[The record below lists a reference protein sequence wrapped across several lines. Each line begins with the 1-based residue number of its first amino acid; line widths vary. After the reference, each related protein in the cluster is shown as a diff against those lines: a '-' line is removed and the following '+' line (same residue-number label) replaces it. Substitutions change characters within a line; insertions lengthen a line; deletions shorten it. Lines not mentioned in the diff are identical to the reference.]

1 MSESKEYC
9 VILAGGSGDHFWPLS
24 REDRPK
30 QFNTGNFSKSSFL
43 QKSYRRMLGI
53 FDEEHIYISSQSK
66 YKKLI
71 LEQLPEISEDRLILE
86 PYGKNT
92 GPTIAFVA
100 HTLIDKDPDAVM
112 VITPCDQEI
121 SDLELF
127 AQTIRKGLDYA
138 SSNNALLTLGLV
150 PTSPNTNFGYVQVKG
165 SYTQGE
171 PIKAKTFTEKPSSEL
186 AKVFV
191 ESGEFLWN
199 SGIFIWKAKAILEE
213 MNKCC
218 PEITRL
224 WKSWQKELGTVC
236 ANRLVEHVY
245 TDSPNISIDYAVLEK
260 SNNLYVLPS
269 NFGWSDV
276 GNWNAF
282 YENYPDKDEKGNM
295 SFVFGKSILEDN
307 TNSIIYGANPEKLL
321 VVRGLENYMVVDTED
336 ALLICP
342 REEQLLKDT
351 LSSLKSP
358 GYEEYK

>member
-1 MSESKEYC
+1 
-9 VILAGGSGDHFWPLS
+9 
-24 REDRPK
+24 
-30 QFNTGNFSKSSFL
+30 
-43 QKSYRRMLGI
+43 MLGI

-150 PTSPNTNFGYVQVKG
+150 PTSPNTNFGYVQVAGPYK
-165 SYTQGE
+165 QGK
-171 PIKAKTFTEKPSSEL
+171 PVKAKTFTEKPSSEL

-295 SFVFGKSILEDN
+295 SLVFGKSILEDN
-307 TNSIIYGANPEKLL
+307 TNSIIYGANPKKLL

-342 REEQLLKDT
+342 REDQLLKDT

-358 GYEEYK
+358 RYEEYK